1 MPYYDRMAKLGD
13 KIRAL
18 FRKGL
23 DDSFFDDLEDTFIEA
38 DLGPQ
43 LAMQLAQQMRKKK
56 PKDADD
62 LLTQLSLVLAPHL
75 KSATLELTPGQP
87 NLWLFL
93 GVNGVGKTTSM
104 AKVAAHFKNKGIA
117 KIVAAAGDTFRAAA
131 SQQLALH
138 GQKIGFR
145 VVTSQSGGD
154 SSAVVHDTITT
165 AFANKDEL
173 ILVDTAGR
181 MHNKS
186 ELLHELRK
194 IDKTIQAR
202 IAPENYKRLLVI
214 DANTGQNG
222 LRQAEVFNEA
232 LKLSGIILTKF
243 EGTAKGGVVISIGQ
257 AFGLPIYFV
266 GTGEQSH
273 HLEPFNAEQ
282 FLKQLL
288 EP

>member
-1 MPYYDRMAKLGD
+1 MAKLGD

-18 FRKGL
+18 FKKGL
-23 DDSFFDDLEDTFIEA
+23 DDSFFDDLEDTLIEA

-43 LAMQLAQQMRKKK
+43 LAVQLAQQMRKKK

-62 LLTQLSLVLAPHL
+62 LLSQLGVVLSPYL
-75 KSATLELTPGQP
+75 KNASLELTLGGGP

-93 GVNGVGKTTSM
+93 GVNGVGKTTSI
-104 AKVAAHFKNKGIA
+104 AKVAAHFKNLGVK

-138 GQKIGFR
+138 GHKIGFR

-154 SSAVVHDTITT
+154 ASAVVHDTITT
-165 AFANKDEL
+165 ALANKDEL

-202 IAPENYKRLLVI
+202 IAPENYKRLLII

-232 LKLSGIILTKF
+232 LNLSGIILTKF
-243 EGTAKGGVVISIGQ
+243 EGTAKGGVVVAIGK

-273 HLEPFNAEQ
+273 QLEPFDPAQ
-282 FLKQLL
+282 FLQQLL
-288 EP
+288 AP

>member
-1 MPYYDRMAKLGD
+1 MAKLGG
-13 KIRAL
+13 KIREL

-23 DDSFFDDLEDTFIEA
+23 ASSFFDDLEDTLIEA

-43 LAMQLAQQMRKKK
+43 LAVQLTQQMRHKK
-56 PKDADD
+56 PKDADE
-62 LLTQLSLVLAPHL
+62 LLGQLGSILAPYL
-75 KSATLELTPGQP
+75 KSVSPELTSSGP

-104 AKVAAHFKNKGIA
+104 AKVAAYFKAKGIT

-165 AFANKDEL
+165 ALANNDEL

-194 IDKTIQAR
+194 IDKTILAR
-202 IAPENYKRLLVI
+202 IASENYKRLLVI

-232 LKLSGIILTKF
+232 LNLSGIILTKF
-243 EGTAKGGVVISIGQ
+243 EGTAKGGVVVAIGQ

-273 HLEPFNAEQ
+273 QLEPFDATR
-282 FLKQLL
+282 FLQQLL
-288 EP
+288 AP